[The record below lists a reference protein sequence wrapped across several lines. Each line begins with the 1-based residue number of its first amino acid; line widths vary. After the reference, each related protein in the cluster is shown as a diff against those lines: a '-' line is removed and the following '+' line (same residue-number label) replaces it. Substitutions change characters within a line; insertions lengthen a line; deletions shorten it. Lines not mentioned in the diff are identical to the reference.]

1 MSRHIAFV
9 LAAVA
14 LATPAFAQI
23 EDSGERN
30 KTFVEARGNVRPVR
44 LPPGGPT
51 PRMSDGKPDLSGV
64 WFSGP
69 TGRANAWSIVP
80 DEPRKEDP
88 VPFKPEV
95 KAKLDAMTRAELSSA
110 ARRSRA
116 GRSGCLGCGLTI
128 RTRISS

>member
-1 MSRHIAFV
+1 MFSRPWRSP
-9 LAAVA
+9 
-14 LATPAFAQI
+14 PAFAQI

-80 DEPRKEDP
+80 DEPRKEDQ
-88 VPFKPEV
+88 FH
-95 KAKLDAMTRAELSSA
+95 SS
-110 ARRSRA
+110 RRSRQ
-116 GRSGCLGCGLTI
+116 SS
-128 RTRISS
+128 TR